1 MQPEIITSSESSLLT
16 FAQYGLLP
24 PTSNSTLHRIPLTNL
39 AGALHSILLMLKLRA
54 ILLYPLGID
63 TLAFSRNRHCQF
75 KSSDRLGLLT
85 EILT

>member
-24 PTSNSTLHRIPLTNL
+24 PTLNSTLHRIPLTNL
-39 AGALHSILLMLKLRA
+39 AGALHDILLMLKVRA

-63 TLAFSRNRHCQF
+63 TFAFSQKCDCQF
-75 KSSDRLGLLT
+75 KSSDLPGLLT
-85 EILT
+85 EILP